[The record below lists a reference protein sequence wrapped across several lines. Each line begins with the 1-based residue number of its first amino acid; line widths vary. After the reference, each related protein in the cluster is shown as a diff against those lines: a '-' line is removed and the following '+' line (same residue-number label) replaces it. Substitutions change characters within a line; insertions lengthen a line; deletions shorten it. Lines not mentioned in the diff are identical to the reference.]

1 LLYYFLGVINGIG
14 CNEVSDRRLPMVWLY
29 LSIAVVAEDMAITA
43 LKFVEGYTLV
53 VPTAIVVIG
62 YGIAF
67 FVYLRC

>member
-1 LLYYFLGVINGIG
+1 
-14 CNEVSDRRLPMVWLY
+14 MVWLY